1 MKILI
6 VDDDENIRFI
16 FSKVLQGYCIKTAIN
31 GLEAVETSISW
42 NPDLILMDI
51 RMPIMDGIEAAI
63 KIKNINEN
71 QKIIGISAYS
81 EIESEH
87 LENNPFTSF
96 LRKPISINQLREEVE
111 KYLQHNKFL

>member
-16 FSKVLQGYCIKTAIN
+16 FSKVLQDYCIKTATN
-31 GLEAVETSISW
+31 GLEAFEISISW

-51 RMPIMDGIEAAI
+51 RMPKMSGIEAAT
-63 KIKNINEN
+63 KIKNINKN

-81 EIESEH
+81 EIETEH
-87 LENNPFTSF
+87 LENNPFTTF
-96 LRKPISINQLREEVE
+96 LRKPISINQLREEVK
-111 KYLQHNKFL
+111 KY